1 MINRLTKTLLLM
13 MVAISLA
20 FPGQKTCN
28 YCNKKVDGRYIV
40 FETKTYHQSCYQT
53 HVQVRCDHCSKKID
67 GQYSIYDDKNYHAGC
82 YKKYIQIRCDH
93 CGNTISDAFNIDNDK
108 KYHKACYVNNILEK
122 CDACLNPLEGKYN
135 KDYWGNIYHQK
146 HNNEFPSCDNCN
158 RLICARITQGGYTI
172 DKKRNICSLCYPKVV
187 MKQNQIKDLAKE
199 VKGALSAIGIN
210 NIPSNIPISLVNS
223 MDELDHI
230 VTIRLGNVRGYTHYN
245 VNTLA
250 GKKIKEEFHIY
261 VLSNLH
267 ELAFKAVLAH
277 EYLHVYLF
285 QNDYD
290 LESDL
295 REGFCNLGS
304 QLMLTKDNSV
314 LSNYLLD
321 SMYESDDPDYGKG
334 FIKMNSMLERK
345 GWNKLLND
353 LVKL

>member
-1 MINRLTKTLLLM
+1 M
-13 MVAISLA
+13 
-20 FPGQKTCN
+20 C
-28 YCNKKVDGRYIV
+28 
-40 FETKTYHQSCYQT
+40 E
-53 HVQVRCDHCSKKID
+53 
-67 GQYSIYDDKNYHAGC
+67 
-82 YKKYIQIRCDH
+82 
-93 CGNTISDAFNIDNDK
+93 
-108 KYHKACYVNNILEK
+108 
-122 CDACLNPLEGKYN
+122 
-135 KDYWGNIYHQK
+135 
-146 HNNEFPSCDNCN
+146 
-158 RLICARITQGGYTI
+158 RITQGGYTI
-172 DKKRNICSLCYPKVV
+172 DKKRNICSLCYPKVIV
-187 MKQNQIKDLAKE
+187 NQNQINDLAKE
-199 VKGALSAIGIN
+199 VKGVLSGIGIN

-223 MDELDHI
+223 MDELDQI
-230 VTIRLGNVRGYTHYN
+230 STIRLGNVRGYTHYN

-250 GKKIKEEFHIY
+250 GRKIKEEFHIY

-304 QLMLTKDNSV
+304 QLMLKKDSSV

-334 FIKMNSMLERK
+334 FIKMNSMLEKK
-345 GWNKLLND
+345 GWNTLLND

>member
-1 MINRLTKTLLLM
+1 M
-13 MVAISLA
+13 
-20 FPGQKTCN
+20 C
-28 YCNKKVDGRYIV
+28 
-40 FETKTYHQSCYQT
+40 E
-53 HVQVRCDHCSKKID
+53 
-67 GQYSIYDDKNYHAGC
+67 
-82 YKKYIQIRCDH
+82 
-93 CGNTISDAFNIDNDK
+93 
-108 KYHKACYVNNILEK
+108 
-122 CDACLNPLEGKYN
+122 
-135 KDYWGNIYHQK
+135 
-146 HNNEFPSCDNCN
+146 
-158 RLICARITQGGYTI
+158 RITQGGYTI
-172 DKKRNICSLCYPKVV
+172 DKKRNICSLCYPKVIV
-187 MKQNQIKDLAKE
+187 KQNQINELAKD
-199 VKGALSAIGIN
+199 VKGVLSGIGIN

-223 MDELDHI
+223 MAELDQI
-230 VTIRLGNVRGYTHYN
+230 STIRLGNVRGYTHYN

-250 GKKIKEEFHIY
+250 GRKIKEEFHIY

-304 QLMLTKDNSV
+304 QLMLKKDNSV

-334 FIKMNSMLERK
+334 FIKMNTMLEKK
-345 GWNKLLND
+345 GWNTLLND

>member
-1 MINRLTKTLLLM
+1 MARLYIN
-13 MVAISLA
+13 
-20 FPGQKTCN
+20 
-28 YCNKKVDGRYIV
+28 
-40 FETKTYHQSCYQT
+40 
-53 HVQVRCDHCSKKID
+53 
-67 GQYSIYDDKNYHAGC
+67 
-82 YKKYIQIRCDH
+82 
-93 CGNTISDAFNIDNDK
+93 
-108 KYHKACYVNNILEK
+108 NNILEK
-122 CDACLNPLEGKYN
+122 CDACLNPIEGRYN

-187 MKQNQIKDLAKE
+187 MKQSQIKDIAKD
-199 VKGALSAIGIN
+199 VKRVLSAIGIN

-223 MDELDHI
+223 MDELDQI
-230 VTIRLGNVRGYTHYN
+230 ATIRLGNVRGYTHYN

-250 GKKIKEEFHIY
+250 GRKIKEEFHIY

-277 EYLHVYLF
+277 EYLHFYLF

-304 QLMLTKDNSV
+304 QLMLKNDNSV

-321 SMYESDDPDYGKG
+321 SMYGSDDPDYGKG
-334 FIKMNSMLERK
+334 FIKMNSMLEKK
-345 GWNKLLND
+345 GWNALLND